1 MSLDLFTQNGEW
13 VIISAFRTKVNSK
26 YNFFHS
32 LRFRILLITFI
43 TGIIPVLCVSE
54 LFKFFVRDNLINSR
68 VSAIKSQSQILA
80 TQLSSK
86 TYSSGSMPES
96 VDEGL
101 MQLSNTLS
109 GRIILVDLNC
119 RVLKDSYNLDEG
131 KTIVSSEVVT
141 CLRQS
146 QAGLTQSKDGYISY
160 SSPIFDASQT
170 NVKGALVV
178 LGSTDADMVRADMIA
193 GRIMVMEIVAVGLI
207 LVLGLILS
215 RRVVKPFNEVSES
228 ISKIS
233 EGYIGEKMS
242 VKGYTEIEKLS
253 DSMNTLVGK
262 MQTLDNSRQEF
273 VSNVSH
279 ELRTPI
285 TSMTVL
291 ADSLLDQEDVPVEL
305 YKEFMVDI
313 AAEID
318 REDKIIND
326 LLALV
331 KMDRSSADLNIESV
345 VVNDI
350 IELIL
355 KRLRPIAVKNN
366 VELVF
371 ESFRPVTAEADEV
384 KLTLAISNLI
394 GNAIKYN
401 VDGGWV
407 HVSLNADHQYFYVKV
422 EDSGIGIPEEDLE
435 NIYERFYRV
444 DKSHSKEIGGTGLGL
459 AIARSAI
466 LKHRGSIKVHSVE
479 GEGTTCTV
487 RIPLTYVFQ

>member
-54 LFKFFVRDNLINSR
+54 LFKFFVRENLINSR
-68 VSAIKSQSQILA
+68 VSTIKSQSQILA

-141 CLRQS
+141 CLRKS

-160 SSPIFDASQT
+160 SSPIFDASQA

-285 TSMTVL
+285 TSMKVL

-459 AIARSAI
+459 SIARSAI

-479 GEGTTCTV
+479 GEGTTFTV

>member
-1 MSLDLFTQNGEW
+1 
-13 VIISAFRTKVNSK
+13 
-26 YNFFHS
+26 
-32 LRFRILLITFI
+32 
-43 TGIIPVLCVSE
+43 
-54 LFKFFVRDNLINSR
+54 
-68 VSAIKSQSQILA
+68 
-80 TQLSSK
+80 
-86 TYSSGSMPES
+86 MPES

-160 SSPIFDASQT
+160 SSPIFDASQAH
-170 NVKGALVV
+170 VKGALVV

-285 TSMTVL
+285 TSMKVL

-305 YKEFMVDI
+305 YK
-313 AAEID
+313 
-318 REDKIIND
+318 
-326 LLALV
+326 
-331 KMDRSSADLNIESV
+331 
-345 VVNDI
+345 
-350 IELIL
+350 
-355 KRLRPIAVKNN
+355 
-366 VELVF
+366 
-371 ESFRPVTAEADEV
+371 
-384 KLTLAISNLI
+384 
-394 GNAIKYN
+394 
-401 VDGGWV
+401 
-407 HVSLNADHQYFYVKV
+407 
-422 EDSGIGIPEEDLE
+422 
-435 NIYERFYRV
+435 
-444 DKSHSKEIGGTGLGL
+444 
-459 AIARSAI
+459 
-466 LKHRGSIKVHSVE
+466 
-479 GEGTTCTV
+479 
-487 RIPLTYVFQ
+487 

>member
-1 MSLDLFTQNGEW
+1 MFTQNGEW
-13 VIISAFRTKVNSK
+13 VIISAFRTKVDSK
-26 YNFFHS
+26 FNFFHS

-68 VSAIKSQSQILA
+68 VSTIKSQSQILA

-101 MQLSNTLS
+101 MQLSNNLG

-131 KTIVSSEVVT
+131 KTIVSNEVVT
-141 CLRQS
+141 CLRES
-146 QAGLTQSKDGYISY
+146 QAGLTQTREGFISY

-178 LGSTDADMVRADMIA
+178 LGSTDVDMLRADIIS
-193 GRIMVMEIVAVGLI
+193 GRIMVMEIVAVVLI
-207 LVLGLILS
+207 TALSLILS

-285 TSMTVL
+285 TSMKVL

-355 KRLRPIAVKNN
+355 KRLRPIAAKNN

-384 KLTLAISNLI
+384 KLTLALSNLI

-479 GEGTTCTV
+479 GEGTTFTV

>member
-1 MSLDLFTQNGEW
+1 M
-13 VIISAFRTKVNSK
+13 
-26 YNFFHS
+26 
-32 LRFRILLITFI
+32 ITFL

-54 LFKFFVRDNLINSR
+54 LFKFFVRENMINSR
-68 VSAIKSQSQILA
+68 VSTIKSQSQILA

-86 TYSSGSMPES
+86 TYSTGSMPES

-131 KTIVSSEVVT
+131 KIIVSSEVVS
-141 CLRQS
+141 CLRES
-146 QAGLTQSKDGYISY
+146 QAGLTQTKEGYISY

-178 LGSTDADMVRADMIA
+178 LGSTDADMLRAGIIA
-193 GRIMVMEIVAVGLI
+193 GRIMVMEIVVVALI
-207 LVLGLILS
+207 AILGLILS

-233 EGYIGEKMS
+233 EGYIGEKMT

-285 TSMTVL
+285 TSMKVL

-345 VVNDI
+345 VVNDV

-355 KRLRPIAVKNN
+355 KRLRPIAVKSN

-371 ESFRPVTAEADEV
+371 ESFRPVTAEVDEV

-459 AIARSAI
+459 SIARSAI
-466 LKHRGSIKVHSVE
+466 LKHRGSIKVHSEE
-479 GEGTTCTV
+479 GEGTTFTV

>member
-1 MSLDLFTQNGEW
+1 MFIQNGEW
-13 VIISAFRTKVNSK
+13 VIISAFSNKVNSK

-54 LFKFFVRDNLINSR
+54 LFKILVRENMINSR
-68 VSAIKSQSQILA
+68 VSTIKSQSQILA

-86 TYSSGSMPES
+86 TYSTGSMPES

-131 KTIVSSEVVT
+131 KIIVSSEVVS
-141 CLRQS
+141 CLRDS
-146 QAGLTQSKDGYISY
+146 QAGLTQTKEGYISY

-178 LGSTDADMVRADMIA
+178 LGSTDADMLRAGIIA
-193 GRIMVMEIVAVGLI
+193 GRIMVMEIVVVALI
-207 LVLGLILS
+207 AILGLILS

-233 EGYIGEKMS
+233 EGYIGEKMN

-253 DSMNTLVGK
+253 DSMNTLAGK

-285 TSMTVL
+285 TSMKVL

-345 VVNDI
+345 VINDV

-355 KRLRPIAVKNN
+355 KRLRPIAVKSN

-371 ESFRPVTAEADEV
+371 ESFRPVTAEVDEV

-422 EDSGIGIPEEDLE
+422 EDSGIGIPKEDLE

-459 AIARSAI
+459 SIARSAI
-466 LKHRGSIKVHSVE
+466 LKHRGSIKVHSEE
-479 GEGTTCTV
+479 GEGTTFTV